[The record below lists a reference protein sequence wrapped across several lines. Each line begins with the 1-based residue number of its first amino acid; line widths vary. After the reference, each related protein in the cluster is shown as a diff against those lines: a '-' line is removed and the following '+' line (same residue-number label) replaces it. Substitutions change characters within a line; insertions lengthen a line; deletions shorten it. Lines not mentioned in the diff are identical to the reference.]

1 MRTEHTKHNPR
12 NARPIPGRPPAGR
25 GPDSRERLLD
35 SALAL
40 FAAQGA
46 AGTTLAQIAK
56 AAGVTPAMAHYHFG
70 NRDGLLDAL
79 ADERLAPVMAHV
91 WAVMP
96 DEPGDPASGFD
107 ALQVVAA
114 FVDRLLDAVDRTPL
128 LPALWSREILS
139 GGGLLRERVM
149 RHVPETKLA
158 ALCRAL
164 TEAQRAGRLHPDAQ
178 PGLVPVAIMGLV
190 MLPLAAR
197 FMLDRLPGG
206 AAGIDR
212 ESLRRHA
219 LAILLDG
226 LAPRNPNP
234 EPRP

>member
-1 MRTEHTKHNPR
+1 MPTENTKHHTR
-12 NARPIPGRPPAGR
+12 SARLIPGRPPAGR

-35 SALAL
+35 SALSL

-46 AGTTLAQIAK
+46 AGTTLAHIARE
-56 AAGVTPAMAHYHFG
+56 AGVTPAMAHYHFG
-70 NRDGLLDAL
+70 NREGLLDAL
-79 ADERLAPVMAHV
+79 AEERLAPVMAHV
-91 WAVMP
+91 WAAVP
-96 DEPGDPASGFD
+96 DEPGDSASGFD

-149 RHVPETKLA
+149 RHAPETKFA

-164 TEAQRAGRLHPDAQ
+164 TEAQGAGRMHPDVQ
-178 PGLVPVAIMGLV
+178 PGLVPAAIMGLV

-197 FMLDRLPGG
+197 FALDRLPEG
-206 AAGIDR
+206 AARLDR

-226 LAPRNPNP
+226 LVPRNPNP